1 MTSISYKWANT
12 IVRRIIFALVIFAY
26 SYSINGQ
33 ELSKI
38 NITSLWNNDTIKL
51 GKIYTTKNGD
61 TISFSNIK
69 FYLSNLYNNDPTND
83 NIETIRRDYHL
94 IDLSDKTKNYI
105 CINNDEYNQLGKYEL
120 SIGVDSITNSM
131 GIGKGDLDPA
141 LGMYW
146 TWQTGYIQ
154 VKLEG
159 NYSGC
164 VQDSGE
170 FTLHL
175 GGYDPPYNTH
185 QKLIF
190 SKHIAQP
197 NTLIFHFDQLFDR
210 DTMTDDCT
218 IMSPG
223 SEASKW
229 MLQLSKIIE
238 LK

>member
-105 CINNDEYNQLGKYEL
+105 C
-120 SIGVDSITNSM
+120 
-131 GIGKGDLDPA
+131 
-141 LGMYW
+141 
-146 TWQTGYIQ
+146 
-154 VKLEG
+154 
-159 NYSGC
+159 
-164 VQDSGE
+164 
-170 FTLHL
+170 
-175 GGYDPPYNTH
+175 
-185 QKLIF
+185 
-190 SKHIAQP
+190 
-197 NTLIFHFDQLFDR
+197 
-210 DTMTDDCT
+210 
-218 IMSPG
+218 MSC
-223 SEASKW
+223 
-229 MLQLSKIIE
+229 L
-238 LK
+238 